1 MPRAIESPEEFTIV
15 GENIHAT
22 RVLLRNG
29 KRVVTL
35 DDGTEVVPFKGESGE
50 QRYLTVP
57 DWYKKTQPYQQGTI
71 KHFVIAMT
79 KGISDDPADQEE
91 GVAYVRN
98 AVRRQ
103 LAAGASYIDINP
115 DEVHYDLDTQKRAM
129 RWAVETVQEV
139 SPVPPSIDSSSADII
154 AEGVAAY
161 DGRAGRPIVNSFAPE
176 RPETL
181 DMIVEHNARVII
193 MATSGTAMP
202 QNTEERVENTN
213 AIMEQVQS
221 RGVALEDIFVDA
233 IIFPISVDG
242 QNGNYYFD
250 AVRTI
255 RETYG
260 DGIHIGMGLSNVS
273 FGMPNRKLINQTFIH
288 LALEAGIDAGIID
301 PIATKLDAV
310 FSLDM
315 ESEPVKIATDMLLG
329 HDDFCMNYIQAH
341 RDGRLG

>member
-1 MPRAIESPEEFTIV
+1 MPRVVDSPEEFTIV

-29 KRVVTL
+29 RRVVTR

-57 DWYKKTQPYQQGTI
+57 DWFKKTQPYEQGQI
-71 KHFVIAMT
+71 KHFIIAMM
-79 KGISDDPADQEE
+79 KGISDDPAEQEE
-91 GVAYVRN
+91 GAAYLRYEVK
-98 AVRRQ
+98 RQ
-103 LAAGASYIDINP
+103 VAAGASYIDINP
-115 DEVHYDLDTQKRAM
+115 DEVHYDLETQKRAM

-139 SPVPPSIDSSSADII
+139 SPIPPSVDSSAAEII
-154 AEGVAAY
+154 AEGLAAY
-161 DGRAGRPIVNSFAPE
+161 DGRAGRPIINSFAPE

-181 DMIVEHNARVII
+181 DMITENNARVII

-202 QNTEERVENTN
+202 QDAQERVENTN

-221 RGVALEDIFVDA
+221 RGVALEDIFIDA

-260 DGIHIGMGLSNVS
+260 NEIHIGMGLSNVS
-273 FGMPNRKLINQTFIH
+273 FGMPRRKLINQTFIH

-301 PIATKLDAV
+301 PVQTKLRDV
-310 FSLDM
+310 FGLDT
-315 ESEPVKIATDMLLG
+315 ESEPVKLATDMLLG
-329 HDDFCMNYIQAH
+329 RDDFCMSYIQAH
-341 RDGRLG
+341 REGRLG